1 MDNINNVA
9 KLYRGDDFEIGK
21 IKIKQPT
28 INDIIDFDEKKYWDL
43 VHTFVST
50 PFDMVAQLDM
60 IGIDFTTI
68 SNFELFLLL
77 VRNYSVDDTKIL
89 FGEELDFHNAII
101 ANKDDELILYF
112 NNGIEINQ
120 YTHTVI
126 SEYLRKVHNLPK
138 PKYTKIGNEF
148 TKQKTIEVETYKYKR
163 ALRKKDNNSSIL
175 VPLISSLV
183 VALQISKATVMDMQI
198 YEFFES
204 ISRISAKEV
213 ADNLCRGLYA
223 GTISM
228 ESLNKKE
235 LNWMRELR

>member
-43 VHTFVST
+43 LHTFVST

-126 SEYLRKVHNLPK
+126 SEYLRKVHNLPR
-138 PKYTKIGNEF
+138 T
-148 TKQKTIEVETYKYKR
+148 
-163 ALRKKDNNSSIL
+163 LR
-175 VPLISSLV
+175 PP
-183 VALQISKATVMDMQI
+183 
-198 YEFFES
+198 
-204 ISRISAKEV
+204 
-213 ADNLCRGLYA
+213 G
-223 GTISM
+223 
-228 ESLNKKE
+228 
-235 LNWMRELR
+235 

>member
-120 YTHTVI
+120 YTKTGI
-126 SEYLRKVHNLPK
+126 SE
-138 PKYTKIGNEF
+138 
-148 TKQKTIEVETYKYKR
+148 
-163 ALRKKDNNSSIL
+163 
-175 VPLISSLV
+175 
-183 VALQISKATVMDMQI
+183 
-198 YEFFES
+198 
-204 ISRISAKEV
+204 
-213 ADNLCRGLYA
+213 
-223 GTISM
+223 
-228 ESLNKKE
+228 
-235 LNWMRELR
+235 

>member
-1 MDNINNVA
+1 MNGSN
-9 KLYRGDDFEIGK
+9 
-21 IKIKQPT
+21 
-28 INDIIDFDEKKYWDL
+28 
-43 VHTFVST
+43 
-50 PFDMVAQLDM
+50 
-60 IGIDFTTI
+60 IGITESKMSSMFCFNI
-68 SNFELFLLL
+68 SLIVHSIVLYNALFLISISSIILI
-77 VRNYSVDDTKIL
+77 YSSQ
-89 FGEELDFHNAII
+89 
-101 ANKDDELILYF
+101 LILYF

-126 SEYLRKVHNLPK
+126 SEYLRKVHNLSK

>member
-1 MDNINNVA
+1 MH
-9 KLYRGDDFEIGK
+9 RHR
-21 IKIKQPT
+21 
-28 INDIIDFDEKKYWDL
+28 IDVDL
-43 VHTFVST
+43 
-50 PFDMVAQLDM
+50 
-60 IGIDFTTI
+60 I
-68 SNFELFLLL
+68 LFLFDWQFITN
-77 VRNYSVDDTKIL
+77 VVWY
-89 FGEELDFHNAII
+89 
-101 ANKDDELILYF
+101 
-112 NNGIEINQ
+112 
-120 YTHTVI
+120 
-126 SEYLRKVHNLPK
+126 
-138 PKYTKIGNEF
+138 

-163 ALRKKDNNSSIL
+163 ALRKKDNSSSIL